1 MPTLVPPRAF
11 ISYRTED
18 SQAVATTLER
28 ELKRIPAWGEVF
40 LDHRSL
46 DAGESWPKRLR
57 AEVQRADVVLLLI
70 GPRWLTLQAP
80 DGIRKLDD
88 PDDWDPWD
96 ARWNRIRVA
105 PLTDPE
111 ARELVAAVGGDDLT
125 SADTKDVENVIQF
138 ARGLPVPDTRR
149 CAHGDWPLRGGAPV
163 A

>member
-28 ELKRIPAWGEVF
+28 ELKRILAWGEVF

-46 DAGESWPKRLR
+46 DTGESWPKRLR

-88 PDDWDPWD
+88 PDDWA
-96 ARWNRIRVA
+96 ARS
-105 PLTDPE
+105 
-111 ARELVAAVGGDDLT
+111 T
-125 SADTKDVENVIQF
+125 SASAAAARRSISPRSVERSWIYRSPRRPTCATSVC
-138 ARGLPVPDTRR
+138 ARCCRDSSTTTIL
-149 CAHGDWPLRGGAPV
+149 APV
-163 A
+163 